1 MAYDK
6 VELFNLPVAEKYELV
21 MDLWDHIENDLL
33 DVTEEEIKFAKERL
47 KLHRENPSEGISLD
61 ELKKSISE
69 KYGF

>member
-6 VELFNLPVAEKYELV
+6 EELFNLPVAEKYELV

-33 DVTEEEIKFAKERL
+33 NVTEEEIKFAKERL
-47 KLHRENPSEGISLD
+47 KLHLDSPSEGISID